1 MRKKIGLAAA
11 TSVLAVVGFGFSS
24 GVASAAPSP
33 SPNASCLP
41 VGIGFFLGAPLGTP
55 GVFESQN
62 QGPGLGPQVASIAQR
77 QPCPGP

>member
-33 SPNASCLP
+33 SPKASCLP
-41 VGIGFFLGAPLGTP
+41 VLIGINGGAPSATP
-55 GVFESQN
+55 GVLWSTVH
-62 QGPGLGPQVASIAQR
+62 GPGLGPELAFFAQM
-77 QPCPGP
+77 QPCYVA